1 MRLGSELTNLVRGLS
16 FFVRFFLNFLG
27 VLVTRKEVE
36 NGEVRKGLE
45 GLGLGLG
52 FKTSFRVLV
61 RRKRQAMEVLE
72 LIIVDAYIYSI
83 TAKAMINGDLGAQR
97 QKGIKLGDF

>member
-1 MRLGSELTNLVRGLS
+1 MRLGSELTSLVRGLS

-45 GLGLGLG
+45 GLGLG

-72 LIIVDAYIYSI
+72 LITVDAYIYSI